1 MEATNTPK
9 VTVVMATHHGD
20 RLDHLQQSVNSI
32 LDQSVEDFEYI
43 IVVDGPVSD
52 DKLQYLNSI
61 DDNRVRVIWLEKNSG
76 PARARNT
83 GIAEAKGEYL
93 AIQDADDISD
103 PRRLEKQ
110 YAYLIENNLDL
121 MSCCLK
127 LIDND
132 GVVIRKKPY
141 PTSEKTIIR
150 LMPFL
155 NSINNSAVFCKTSL
169 LRAFPYDET
178 LRFGEDYR
186 TWISLVRH
194 GLRLGNHWDYL
205 VSYRLTFSRRRGWP
219 IAMADLSNK
228 FAALRIARWYVWPGV
243 LLAAS
248 ATVVF
253 RMIPGWAMLHG
264 YRLKEWLLPKVARY
278 Q

>member
-9 VTVVMATHHGD
+9 VTVVMATYHGD
-20 RLDHLQQSVNSI
+20 RLDHLKQSVTSI
-32 LDQSVEDFEYI
+32 LEQSVEDFEYI

-52 DKLQYLNSI
+52 DKLQYLNSV
-61 DDNRVRVIWLEKNSG
+61 DDSRVRVIWLEKNSG

-83 GIAEAKGEYL
+83 GIAEAKGAYL

-121 MSCCLK
+121 TGSCVNQ
-127 LIDND
+127 IDND
-132 GVVIRKKPY
+132 GGAIRRKPY
-141 PTSEKTIIR
+141 PTNEKTIMR

-186 TWISLVRH
+186 TWISLLRH
-194 GLRLGNHWDYL
+194 GLRLGNHREYL
-205 VSYRLTFSRRRGWP
+205 VSYRLASSRRRGWQTARAGSS
-219 IAMADLSNK
+219 IKL
-228 FAALRIARWYVWPGV
+228 AALAITRWYLWPCV
-243 LLAAS
+243 IIAAG
-248 ATVVF
+248 ATFLF
-253 RMIPGWAMLHG
+253 RVMPSWAILHI
-264 YRLKEWLLPKVARY
+264 YRLKELLLPKLAKY
-278 Q
+278 H